1 MSYHVQPVWI
11 EFKVCSISVLLSCR
25 SVPAVREVLSIHL
38 VFLALGMRVS
48 YPQYVRLV
56 ALQEKVIKLD
66 LVMRRMQ
73 SQVPREELENVPK
86 WHTLVAL
93 HDSLKKM
100 LPPEYT
106 AR

>member
-1 MSYHVQPVWI
+1 
-11 EFKVCSISVLLSCR
+11 
-25 SVPAVREVLSIHL
+25 
-38 VFLALGMRVS
+38 MRVS

-73 SQVPREELENVPK
+73 SQIPPEELETVPK
-86 WHTLVAL
+86 WNTLLKL

-100 LPPEYT
+100 LPPDYM
-106 AR
+106 ARFVKLPS

>member
-1 MSYHVQPVWI
+1 MLFFS
-11 EFKVCSISVLLSCR
+11 SSL
-25 SVPAVREVLSIHL
+25 PA
-38 VFLALGMRVS
+38 AGMRVS

-73 SQVPREELENVPK
+73 SQVPRDELENVPK
-86 WHTLVAL
+86 WHTLLAL

-106 AR
+106 ARYDRSNKKRRSFSADSPAEFTYIDEKR